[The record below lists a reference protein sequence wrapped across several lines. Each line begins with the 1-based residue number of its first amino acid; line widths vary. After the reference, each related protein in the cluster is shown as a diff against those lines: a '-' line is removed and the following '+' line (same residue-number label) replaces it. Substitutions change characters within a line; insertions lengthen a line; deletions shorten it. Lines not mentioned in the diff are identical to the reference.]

1 MAMTLQQPTFFA
13 LALLALVIYLS
24 LFSQHVSGFGH
35 GYAGGF
41 SKKIHRSSSLRLRA
55 APSPHIT
62 PSISRA
68 TETYP
73 YTSFSEEAETVS
85 AVVPVDIIF
94 DNTTASKSLKD
105 ATASRD
111 NCIKNQHSNA
121 IVYLVGT
128 LFTLIAVLG
137 AASPAL
143 AEQSDSSRMCSLD
156 DGDTAFML

>member
-1 MAMTLQQPTFFA
+1 MTLQQPDFA
-13 LALLALVIYLS
+13 LALLALVFSLS
-24 LFSQHVSGFGH
+24 LFSQHVAGFGD

-55 APSPHIT
+55 APSPPYIT

-68 TETYP
+68 AEAYP
-73 YTSFSEEAETVS
+73 YRSISEEAETVS

-111 NCIKNQHSNA
+111 NCIKNQHSKA

-143 AEQSDSSRMCSLD
+143 AEQSDSARMCSLD